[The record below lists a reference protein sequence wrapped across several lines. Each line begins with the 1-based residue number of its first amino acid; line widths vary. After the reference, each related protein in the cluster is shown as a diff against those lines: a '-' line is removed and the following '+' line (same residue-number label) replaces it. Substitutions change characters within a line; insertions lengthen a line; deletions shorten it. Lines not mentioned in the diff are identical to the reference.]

1 MKRITCTWQWKAERD
16 GKLKKTQASAHLRK
30 LPVVKRGQ
38 RRCQHVQ
45 QQQWQLQ
52 SVCLALLLS
61 AWLELS
67 LLAIQKH
74 FACPVHMAG
83 TENSVAPAAGSSTRS
98 RSSSSRLS
106 RFSLASSSSVWFC
119 AGFVG
124 LLSGLSYLSETKV

>member
-1 MKRITCTWQWKAERD
+1 MKRITCTWRRRKRKGESD
-16 GKLKKTQASAHLRK
+16 SKPKKRQAKAHLRK
-30 LPVVKRGQ
+30 LPIVKRGQ

-52 SVCLALLLS
+52 SVCLPVLLS

-83 TENSVAPAAGSSTRS
+83 TENSVAPAAASS
-98 RSSSSRLS
+98 S

-119 AGFVG
+119 SGFVG